1 MPIDSWPGWP
11 KLLGLVR
18 LARSLC
24 LLACVWC
31 NKWKAKWHKSAH
43 WFCHVA
49 KRRRY
54 SRRWMDRGGGGA
66 SRRLGGVV
74 TEMPLVCL
82 GLCGSN
88 DSDNKFKHFAALR
101 AIHSL
106 FLPPS
111 PSLYLFCY
119 LSPSLVL
126 ATRARFAC
134 VLIVNLHFAVFIA
147 TLWRFILGQHFAFN
161 SPRRVHT
168 LTHTQLHIHIHI

>member
-1 MPIDSWPGWP
+1 MYMLQMPIDSWPGWP

-18 LARSLC
+18 CARSLC
-24 LLACVWC
+24 LPACVWC

-54 SRRWMDRGGGGA
+54 SRRWMARGGGGA
-66 SRRLGGVV
+66 STRRRLWGVL

-106 FLPPS
+106 PLSISFSIYLPLLFL
-111 PSLYLFCY
+111 L
-119 LSPSLVL
+119 LVL
-126 ATRARFAC
+126 
-134 VLIVNLHFAVFIA
+134 VLLVFSLSIC
-147 TLWRFILGQHFAFN
+147 ILQY
-161 SPRRVHT
+161 
-168 LTHTQLHIHIHI
+168 L